1 MVQESNCFK
10 NLNNLSSIDF
20 SWLWLSSYVM
30 ESKLIVG
37 GLFDFCKLAVTVARE
52 KILKLPP
59 TIFTTYNHCKRFW
72 KDKWV

>member
-37 GLFDFCKLAVTVARE
+37 GLFDFCKLAVTIAR
-52 KILKLPP
+52 
-59 TIFTTYNHCKRFW
+59 
-72 KDKWV
+72 